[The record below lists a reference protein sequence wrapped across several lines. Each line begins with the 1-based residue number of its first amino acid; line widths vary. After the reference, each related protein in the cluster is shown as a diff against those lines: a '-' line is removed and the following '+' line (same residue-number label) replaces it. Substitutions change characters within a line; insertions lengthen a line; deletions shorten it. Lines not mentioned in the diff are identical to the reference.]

1 VVGSS
6 FVCSLDSSRETGRV
20 FDLLCLA
27 TLFVR
32 LEQKSGVHILV
43 GLGMESV
50 RW

>member
-1 VVGSS
+1 
-6 FVCSLDSSRETGRV
+6 
-20 FDLLCLA
+20 
-27 TLFVR
+27 LFVR